1 MKLRAQAEEQL
12 KKKKGLKKNLA
23 ISEAE
28 HELNVHKIELEM
40 QNSELLISQN
50 ELNESNSRYTQLF
63 EFAPLGYYILNEKGK
78 IIDVNIKGC
87 QLLKSTKQ
95 NLKSKNLGQ
104 FFNSAQIQDNFY
116 KHRNLVF
123 ETKKIKRMQCE
134 IKRSDNSVFYA
145 LVQSSILTDKTG
157 EFKQML
163 TTIVDITIQKTYEN
177 ALEVALEKER
187 DLNEMKSQFI
197 TIASHEFRTP
207 LATILTSAELMATHL
222 NQFDQTNSVKHL
234 RKIKTSISRLK
245 EILLDF
251 LSTEDIK
258 NDRIN
263 NNPETFNL
271 ATYINNLLPEIKS
284 YNGIHAI
291 KFIHKGL
298 INEVKLD
305 KKLLKICLTN
315 LMINAFK
322 FSPEGGPIELKIQNS
337 KKGVIITVKDNGIG
351 IPEGDQRYIFKS
363 FFRANNTANIQGTG
377 LGLNITQKIVT
388 IMGGNISFKS
398 KLNEGTTFKIEFN

>member
-1 MKLRAQAEEQL
+1 MKLRVQAEEQL

-145 LVQSSILTDKTG
+145 LVQSSILTDSTG

-207 LATILTSAELMATHL
+207 LATVLTSAELMATHL

-271 ATYINNLLPEIKS
+271 ATYINTLLPEIKS

-298 INEVKLD
+298 NNEVKLD

-322 FSPEGGPIELKIQNS
+322 FSPEGGPVELKIQNS

-351 IPEGDQRYIFKS
+351 IPEDDQRYIFKS

-398 KLNEGTTFKIEFN
+398 KLNKGTTFKIEFN

>member
-1 MKLRAQAEEQL
+1 MKLRVQAEEQL

-145 LVQSSILTDKTG
+145 LVQSSILTDSTG

-207 LATILTSAELMATHL
+207 LATVLTSAELMATHL

-245 EILLDF
+245 EIL
-251 LSTEDIK
+251 
-258 NDRIN
+258 
-263 NNPETFNL
+263 
-271 ATYINNLLPEIKS
+271 
-284 YNGIHAI
+284 
-291 KFIHKGL
+291 
-298 INEVKLD
+298 
-305 KKLLKICLTN
+305 
-315 LMINAFK
+315 
-322 FSPEGGPIELKIQNS
+322 
-337 KKGVIITVKDNGIG
+337 
-351 IPEGDQRYIFKS
+351 
-363 FFRANNTANIQGTG
+363 
-377 LGLNITQKIVT
+377 
-388 IMGGNISFKS
+388 
-398 KLNEGTTFKIEFN
+398 

>member
-1 MKLRAQAEEQL
+1 MKLRVQAEEQL

-145 LVQSSILTDKTG
+145 LVQSSILTDSTG

-207 LATILTSAELMATHL
+207 LATVLTSAELMATHL

-271 ATYINNLLPEIKS
+271 ATYVNNLLPEIKS
-284 YNGIHAI
+284 YNGIHVI

-298 INEVKLD
+298 NNEVKLD

-322 FSPEGGPIELKIQNS
+322 FSPEGGPVELKIQNS

-351 IPEGDQRYIFKS
+351 IPEDDQRYIFKS

-398 KLNEGTTFKIEFN
+398 KLNKGTTFKIEFN

>member
-1 MKLRAQAEEQL
+1 MKLRVQAEELL
-12 KKKKGLKKNLA
+12 KKKKGLKKNLD

-157 EFKQML
+157 EFMQML

-177 ALEVALEKER
+177 ALEMALEKER

-207 LATILTSAELMATHL
+207 LATVLTSAELMARHL

-234 RKIKTSISRLK
+234 RKIQTSISRLK

-263 NNPETFNL
+263 NNPEMFNL
-271 ATYINNLLPEIKS
+271 VTYINTLLPEIKS

-291 KFIHKGL
+291 KFIHTGL
-298 INEVKLD
+298 NKHVNLD

-337 KKGVIITVKDNGIG
+337 KKGITITVKDNGIG
-351 IPEGDQRYIFKS
+351 IPESDQRYIFKS

-388 IMGGNISFKS
+388 IMGGTISFKS
-398 KLNEGTTFKIEFN
+398 KLNKGTTFKIEFN